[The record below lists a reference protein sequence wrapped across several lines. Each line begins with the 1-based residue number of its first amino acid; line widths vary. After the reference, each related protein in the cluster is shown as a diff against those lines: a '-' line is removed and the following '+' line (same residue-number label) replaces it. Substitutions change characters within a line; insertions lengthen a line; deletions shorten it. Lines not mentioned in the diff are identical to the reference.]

1 MQRNDT
7 KASKIKSCGKKKSCH
22 QIAGYRSLTF
32 QTDRTIPDG
41 NWQGQVCGK
50 EETSKNK
57 NLSQKD

>member
-1 MQRNDT
+1 M
-7 KASKIKSCGKKKSCH
+7 
-22 QIAGYRSLTF
+22 AGYRSLTF

>member
-1 MQRNDT
+1 MTQKLVRL
-7 KASKIKSCGKKKSCH
+7 KVVVKKKKSCH
-22 QIAGYRSLTF
+22 QMAGYRSLTF

-57 NLSQKD
+57 NLSQED